1 MKQIYFKIWWY
12 VLFQRAKKKNLINIE
27 NKKIDFNFQQK
38 TFHKKKI

>member
-1 MKQIYFKIWWY
+1 MSYFRE
-12 VLFQRAKKKNLINIE
+12 QKKNNLINIE